1 MKVPNESL
9 KHALT
14 RPDPAVLWDLRA
26 DLLEAGVDADS
37 PVWDL
42 LDEFHDFL
50 DHLAGSTTAR
60 EYSNLASMLDIGG
73 VGGVILESLLEADDP
88 SKLAQRLLS
97 AVLSE
102 GLMILAT
109 RQHVRAW
116 EEELDSVYRAAA
128 WSLYPK
134 IWRFSV
140 DQKPGLSDP
149 ERRAL
154 VEQLFKPLTD
164 PARSG
169 TVRAVVIV
177 RLFQALL
184 VHACRDWIAR

>member
-1 MKVPNESL
+1 MKPLNEIL
-9 KHALT
+9 GLAIT

-26 DLLEAGVDADS
+26 ALLEAGVSQDS
-37 PVWDL
+37 TVWDL
-42 LDEFHDFL
+42 LDEFHAFL
-50 DHLAGSTTAR
+50 DHLAGSATAR

-73 VGGVILESLLEADDP
+73 VGGVILENLIEAEEP
-88 SKLAQRLLS
+88 AKLAQRLLS

-116 EEELDSVYRAAA
+116 EEELNSVYRSAA
-128 WSLYPK
+128 WSLYPR
-134 IWRFSV
+134 IWSFSLDGKPDLSNSERRSLV
-140 DQKPGLSDP
+140 DQ
-149 ERRAL
+149 
-154 VEQLFKPLTD
+154 LFEPLTD
-164 PARSG
+164 PNRSG

-184 VHACRDWIAR
+184 VHACREWL